1 MKKSKCGG
9 MACAFNTS
17 KIHQEDC
24 EHFLKGFCERA
35 KWVKQVNKF
44 DSMLNAHKKRGKKN
58 GK

>member
-24 EHFLKGFCERA
+24 EHFLKGFFSD
-35 KWVKQVNKF
+35 KDNKPEGV
-44 DSMLNAHKKRGKKN
+44 R
-58 GK
+58 